1 MMGVVLFDVFDF
13 SFSLSLLFSPLFLI
27 LSTTTG
33 AVSALRHKVLES
45 VLGIQ

>member
-1 MMGVVLFDVFDF
+1 MIDVVLFDVFA
-13 SFSLSLLFSPLFLI
+13 FSLSVFLLFSPLFLI

-33 AVSALRHKVLES
+33 AVSALRHKALES

>member
-1 MMGVVLFDVFDF
+1 MIDVVLFDVFAF

-33 AVSALRHKVLES
+33 AVSALRHKALES

>member
-1 MMGVVLFDVFDF
+1 MIDVVLFDVFAF
-13 SFSLSLLFSPLFLI
+13 CFSLSLLFSPLFLI

-33 AVSALRHKVLES
+33 AVSALHKVLES

>member
-1 MMGVVLFDVFDF
+1 MIDVVLFDVFAF
-13 SFSLSLLFSPLFLI
+13 SFSLVLLFSPLFLI
-27 LSTTTG
+27 LST